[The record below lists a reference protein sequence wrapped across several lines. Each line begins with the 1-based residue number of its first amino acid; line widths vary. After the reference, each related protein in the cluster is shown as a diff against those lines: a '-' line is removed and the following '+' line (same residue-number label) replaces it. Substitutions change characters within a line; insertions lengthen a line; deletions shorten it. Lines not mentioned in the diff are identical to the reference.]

1 MSLKTRIED
10 NKVISRGIAVVQ
22 YAAKEAAAKAL
33 KGMPFETT
41 LGPLIEID
49 FYQSKESRMVTAE
62 KENNPIQQV
71 LNPAIINAFKSLRPI
86 RSRSPTKG
94 GGRGRKQRNINT
106 NNKPGSKNRSRSKTN
121 GNKSVS
127 PTKHNQ

>member
-62 KENNPIQQV
+62 KENNPIQ
-71 LNPAIINAFKSLRPI
+71 
-86 RSRSPTKG
+86 
-94 GGRGRKQRNINT
+94 
-106 NNKPGSKNRSRSKTN
+106 
-121 GNKSVS
+121 
-127 PTKHNQ
+127 